1 MRAPR
6 FLIELLA
13 LMALAV
19 TDKRAGKEAHHNMGT
34 LPATFHHEDI
44 TEYAAG
50 GFAPR
55 SAAKSNPAPVG
66 MIVLWQENADYN
78 FRWDATNKKVL
89 VYVMSTGAEAG
100 AVDVGEVKY
109 LLIYDSE

>member
-1 MRAPR
+1 M
-6 FLIELLA
+6 LSLLA
-13 LMALAV
+13 LLATLMALTV
-19 TDKRAGKEAHHNMGT
+19 TDKRAGKEADHNMGT
-34 LPATFHHEDI
+34 FAATFHHEDI

-50 GFAPR
+50 GWVPK
-55 SAAKSNPAPVG
+55 SAARSNPAPVG

-89 VYVMSTGAEAG
+89 VYVMSTGAQAG

-109 LLIYDSE
+109 LLIYDVE